1 MKLFLFIGDGIG
13 DLPIKSKQH
22 KTPLELASTPAMDSI
37 ARDGASG
44 LFLPFSHGTI
54 PRGASVI
61 LSMLG
66 IDPNKVKRGPLEA
79 IGAGIELMPGDV
91 ALLGRFVHLDED
103 GRVEDIILERDIEEG
118 AELAAELDEYHPTSA
133 PGTVVRVKYTSANKV
148 AIVIKGEDLSPNVSD
163 IKAIP
168 GLPIEMARPLDGSP
182 RTIKTMRIINECVS
196 AFPDILNE
204 SFVNQK
210 RVENGKKQINF
221 VTMESAGTIPQVE
234 DITRKYDITGAI
246 IAGDRTIR
254 GVFGIA
260 GFEIEEVE
268 GATGTINTNTE
279 NKIKKALESKAE
291 FVVIHYKAPI
301 IASMEGDLE
310 LKIKTIEQFDN
321 IIKTIM
327 DNYKEAAYAVLVQRN
342 VSVERKQHLG
352 LFTPFAV
359 RSVYIPPDCVKSFSE
374 KAAADGLF
382 HIVRG
387 QELLHLLLYAMGR
400 PTERI

>member
-1 MKLFLFIGDGIG
+1 MKMFLFIGDGIG
-13 DLPIKSKQH
+13 DLPIKSRQG
-22 KTPLELASTPAMDSI
+22 KTPLELASTPAMDDI
-37 ARDGASG
+37 TRHGASG

-66 IDPNKVKRGPLEA
+66 IDPGRVRRGPLEA
-79 IGAGIELMPGDV
+79 IGAGIELLPGDV
-91 ALLGRFVHLDED
+91 ALLGRFVHLDD
-103 GRVEDIILERDIEEG
+103 AGRVDDIILERDIEGG

-148 AIVIKGEDLSPNVSD
+148 AIVIKGEDLSSNVSD

-168 GLPIEMARPLDGSP
+168 GLPVEMARPLDGSP

-196 AFPDILNE
+196 TFPDILNE
-204 SFVNQK
+204 SFVNKK
-210 RVENGKKQINF
+210 RVENGKKPVNF
-221 VTMESAGTIPQVE
+221 VTMESASAIPHVE

-260 GFEIEEVE
+260 GFEIEDVE
-268 GATGTINTNTE
+268 GATGTINTNVE

-291 FVVIHYKAPI
+291 LVVIHYKAPI
-301 IASMEGDLE
+301 IASMEGDVE
-310 LKIKTIEQFDN
+310 LKIKAIERFDY
-321 IIKTIM
+321 IVKSIM
-327 DNYKEAAYAVLVQRN
+327 EEYKEAAYAVLVQRN

-359 RSVYIPPDCVKSFSE
+359 KSSFIPPDNVKSFSE
-374 KAAADGLF
+374 KAAANGLF
-382 HIVRG
+382 HVVHG
-387 QELLHLLLYAMGR
+387 QELMHLLLYAMGR